1 MQSMV
6 CFSNVETLAD
16 PTTSLIHNFGHLG
29 NKKEFLPLIL
39 ALSAF
44 KSVKTSL
51 VTPISHYY
59 SDRHDIDKMH
69 FLTSFKKILWAGS
82 E

>member
-39 ALSAF
+39 ALTGQKRA
-44 KSVKTSL
+44 
-51 VTPISHYY
+51 
-59 SDRHDIDKMH
+59 
-69 FLTSFKKILWAGS
+69 W
-82 E
+82 